1 MTLGVA
7 AAKDAGIAGK
17 GDYYRE
23 AEKEV
28 DEVEGEVEVEEE
40 VVGEGEVVV
49 AESVAQAAQEQLVL
63 RRKRAIVAMGDDL
76 EEVVVPCSKKARG
89 EEDVLGLG
97 FVFDE
102 EPKTAV
108 VAKGRLADWETE
120 MRNNLLIMSR
130 GLAEMTPTM
139 AKLADGQ
146 QRHEEMLR
154 AQEEQLKELNAKVGQ
169 ILAGGNQVAGVIH
182 QNAEVQQQQ
191 HAQVRAEVRQV
202 RAALP
207 VDNKHRALLEV
218 LGRFGVKTA
227 AGLTAFFPVVVEDE
241 KAIVVCLPLL
251 TALVKQ
257 IHACRNAG
265 LVTEKD
271 IVGALDSLPGKIFNY
286 DHFVDRAFSLFP
298 VRKYASGSKAS
309 KLTKTFRFY
318 EYQVFMGLITTARRE
333 RPSLGN
339 PVFKWK
345 MGQMSMW
352 NQDSGMALKWG
363 LPANIRRLRRDFNA
377 EYALMALFFHQV
389 PNANQQLPHE
399 GRVEEE
405 DDEEEE
411 EEGENDE
418 EEEEEEGEKEKE
430 GEDDETE

>member
-7 AAKDAGIAGK
+7 AAKDAGLAGK

-23 AEKEV
+23 AEREV

-120 MRNNLLIMSR
+120 MKNNLLIMSR
-130 GLAEMTPTM
+130 GLAEMTP
-139 AKLADGQ
+139 AVAVLVHGQ

-154 AQEEQLKELNAKVGQ
+154 AQGEQLKELNAKVGQ
-169 ILAGGNQVAGVIH
+169 ILAGGNRVAGVIS
-182 QNAEVQQQQ
+182 EVQQQQ

-202 RAALP
+202 RAAQP

-218 LGRFGVKTA
+218 LGRFGVKTE

-241 KAIVVCLPLL
+241 KVIVVCLPLL

-271 IVGALDSLPGKIFNY
+271 IVETLDSLPGKIFAMEQVV
-286 DHFVDRAFSLFP
+286 VDKAFSLFP
-298 VRKYASGSKAS
+298 VREYASGSKAS
-309 KLTKTFRFY
+309 KLSKTFRVY

-345 MGQMSMW
+345 MGQMCMW
-352 NQDSGMALKWG
+352 NQESGMALKWG

-399 GRVEEE
+399 GGVEEE

-411 EEGENDE
+411 GEKD
-418 EEEEEEGEKEKE
+418 EEEGEEEEEKE